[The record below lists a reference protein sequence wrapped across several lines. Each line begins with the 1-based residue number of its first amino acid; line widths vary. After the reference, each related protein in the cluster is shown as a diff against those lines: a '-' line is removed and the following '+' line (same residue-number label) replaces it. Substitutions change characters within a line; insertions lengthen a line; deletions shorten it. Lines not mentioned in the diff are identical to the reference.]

1 MRLRAS
7 VLRFRQRTDVSLS
20 VGRTEFIQEHLSE
33 TAGLAEGLPGLAE
46 AGLQIATAIT
56 AMSGVPMEIELTSAC
71 SPMMMW
77 QECRA
82 LTYQRSSYQLMATI
96 IRR

>member
-1 MRLRAS
+1 
-7 VLRFRQRTDVSLS
+7 LS

-56 AMSGVPMEIELTSAC
+56 AMSDVPMEIELTSAC
-71 SPMMMW
+71 LPMMMW

-82 LTYQRSSYQLMATI
+82 LTLHRRSQSLTSMAITEIAIKDQPMATT